1 MSYKISEL
9 YIYPIKSLGRIQVQ
23 KSVLTP
29 KGLQYDRRW
38 VLTDQEGQFITQRSI
53 PSLVFFKIQLTEEGL
68 LISHKDAANDL
79 VVPIREGNAEDSRME
94 VTVWGDTVSAI
105 VEPPEIN
112 KWFSELLGFKA
123 FLSFLPD
130 ADTQRKVRGDEIAA
144 INFPDACPYLVLGQM
159 ALDYLNSLLETPIP
173 INRFRA
179 NIIFEGGTPHLED
192 EWTHIQIGGVDLKS
206 VKTCARC
213 QVTTTDQETGVV
225 NKEPL
230 RTLATYRK
238 EGNRILFGRYF
249 KLEDKGGVE
258 VKVGD
263 EIECLDD

>member
-38 VLTDQEGQFITQRSI
+38 VLTDVEGQFITQRAM
-53 PSLVFFKIQLTEEGL
+53 PELVFFKIQLTEKGL
-68 LISHKDAANDL
+68 LISHKDAKNDL
-79 VVPIREGNAEDSRME
+79 LVSIREGNETDSRMD

-105 VEPPEIN
+105 VEPPSIN
-112 KWFSELLGFKA
+112 KWFSELLGFEVY
-123 FLSFLPD
+123 LSFLPD
-130 ADTQRKVRGDEIAA
+130 TDTQRKIRGDETAA
-144 INFPDACPYLVLGQM
+144 INFPDACPYLVLGQE
-159 ALDYLNSLLETPIP
+159 ALNHLNNLLDVPIP

-192 EWTHIQIGGVDLKS
+192 EWTHIQIGGGDLKS

-213 QVTTTDQETGVV
+213 QVITTNQETGMVG
-225 NKEPL
+225 KEPL
-230 RTLATYRK
+230 RTLATYRRD
-238 EGNRILFGRYF
+238 GNRILFGRYF
-249 KLEDKGGVE
+249 KLEGNGGIE

-263 EIECLDD
+263 EIKNL